1 MRNDMSENL
10 LEVKDLKV
18 TFFTPAGEVKAVDGI
33 SYTLKEHE
41 VMGIVGESGS
51 GKSVEA
57 YSIMG
62 LLQNPGRIVGGSVT
76 FDGEDLLAYT
86 EAQRRDFRGNK
97 ASMIFQNPMT
107 CLNPV
112 YTIGDQLM
120 EALLCHHKE
129 ISRAEARRQAIEMLQ
144 LVGINNADKR
154 VDQYPH
160 EFSGG
165 MRQRAMIAMAL
176 ICHPKLLIADEP
188 TTALDVTIQAQI
200 LELMKDLQKKTGMA
214 IIFIT
219 HNLGVVAEICDR
231 VSVMYAGH
239 IMEQADVDDIFYHPA
254 HPYTQGLL
262 RSMPN
267 LDDDKHTRLIPIEGT
282 PVDLLDPPKGCPFG
296 PRCRSCMKVCLTRKP
311 PLAEVGDRHLSACW
325 LHVQEMREQAKHTET
340 EAAPQPSQPAGSK
353 ETDKT
358 HE

>member
-1 MRNDMSENL
+1 MAEENKKL
-10 LEVKDLKV
+10 LEVKDLAV
-18 TFFTPAGEVKAVDGI
+18 SFFTPAGEVKAVNGI
-33 SYTLKEHE
+33 SYSLGYNE
-41 VMGIVGESGS
+41 VMGVVGESGS

-62 LLQNPGRIVGGSVT
+62 LLQKPGKIIGGEVT
-76 FDGEDLLAYT
+76 FEGEDLLAYSET
-86 EAQRRDFRGNK
+86 ERREFRGNK

-120 EALLCHHKE
+120 EALRCHHKE
-129 ISRAEARRQAIEMLQ
+129 ISKADARTKAIEMLE
-144 LVGINNADKR
+144 LVGINNAEKR

-176 ICHPKLLIADEP
+176 ICNPKLLIADEP

-219 HNLGVVAEICDR
+219 HNLGVVAEICDH

-239 IMEQADVDDIFYHPA
+239 IMEQGIVDDIFYKPA
-254 HPYTQGLL
+254 HPYTKGLM

-267 LDDDKHTRLIPIEGT
+267 LDDEKGKRLIPIEGT
-282 PVDLLDPPKGCPFG
+282 PVDLLDPPKGCAFG
-296 PRCRSCMKVCLTRKP
+296 PRCEHCMKVCLTRQP
-311 PLAEVGDRHLSACW
+311 PVVEVGEGHTSACW
-325 LHVQEMREQAKHTET
+325 LHVK
-340 EAAPQPSQPAGSK
+340 EAAYAAKSSEGGK
-353 ETDKT
+353 EGKA
-358 HE
+358 

>member
-1 MRNDMSENL
+1 MSMEENRKL

-18 TFFTPAGEVKAVDGI
+18 SFFTPAGEVKAVDGI
-33 SYTLKEHE
+33 SYSLGYNE

-57 YSIMG
+57 YSIIG
-62 LLQNPGRIVGGSVT
+62 LLQSPGRVTGGSIL
-76 FDGEDLLAYT
+76 FEGENVLEYDA
-86 EAQRRDFRGNK
+86 EKMRQFRGNK

-120 EALLCHHKE
+120 EALTCHDKTF
-129 ISRAEARRQAIEMLQ
+129 SKTQARARAIQMLE
-144 LVGINNADKR
+144 LVGINNAVKR

-176 ICHPKLLIADEP
+176 ICEPKLLIADEP

-200 LELMKDLQKKTGMA
+200 LELMKDLQKKENTS

-231 VSVMYAGH
+231 VSVMYAGR
-239 IMEQADVDDIFYHPA
+239 IVEQGLVQDIFYRPQ
-254 HPYTQGLL
+254 HPYTKGLIASTP
-262 RSMPN
+262 R
-267 LDDDKHTRLIPIEGT
+267 LDEEDQERLVPIEGT
-282 PVDLLDPPKGCPFG
+282 PIDLLNPPSGCNFG
-296 PRCRSCMKVCLTRKP
+296 PRCKNCMKICLREKP
-311 PLAEVGDRHLSACW
+311 PYAQVGEGHISACW
-325 LHVQEMREQAKHTET
+325 LHFMNRGSR
-340 EAAPQPSQPAGSK
+340 EAAGTGK
-353 ETDKT
+353 ENTAN
-358 HE
+358 E